1 MNKTGCLIRPSNT
14 RNYIFPSSA
23 EDVTLPTEYILPDDR
38 IPTVRDQGDTNSCVG
53 HGLAEAMGVL
63 YGVEFGNE
71 KLLSPWYI
79 YGNKECRKG
88 YTGLGMFLS
97 DAVDGVRK
105 CGTVP
110 LPDFDVRKEP
120 PDIIDA
126 VSKRPELAEAA
137 RPYKIKGY
145 VQIPK
150 YAMSNKFT
158 GELKRALY
166 TYKTPIVIASGKYF
180 GGGHCVVLIG
190 WNKNNNFI
198 FLNSWGNGY
207 GDHGKS
213 TIPPM
218 YIDEAYVLLDEDLIL
233 PFTDVQAGDWYY
245 KDIKAAYLSGIVRGN
260 GGTQNTFDPDNPIT
274 RGEAAAIVFRVLEK
288 AQAGVDAYMR
298 SVQQYGGRINTID
311 IEPPLISNV
320 TCPDVIYGA
329 WYYDCVTRLL
339 STGIMTGDSEGTF
352 RPDDNITRAEAAAV
366 AVRLH
371 EYVAAKLNIKVSK
384 PYVTKTFS
392 DVRGSDWFYKAV
404 GAAIGYGLIEGDSE
418 GTFRPNDNIT
428 RAEFTAVI
436 VRNMK
441 KIDDMFIQMC
451 RV

>member
-14 RNYIFPSSA
+14 RNYIFSCSA
-23 EDVTLPTEYILPDDR
+23 ADVELPTEYVLPDDR

-53 HGLAEAMGVL
+53 HGLAETMGVL
-63 YGVEFGNE
+63 YGIEFGEE
-71 KLLSPWYI
+71 KLFSPWYI

-126 VSKRPELAEAA
+126 VEKRPELSEAA
-137 RPYKIKGY
+137 KPYKIKGY

-150 YAMSNKFT
+150 YAMSLKFT
-158 GELKRALY
+158 TELKQALY
-166 TYKTPIVIASGKYF
+166 SYNTPIVIASGKYF
-180 GGGHCVVLIG
+180 GSGHCVVLIG
-190 WNKNNNFI
+190 WNRNSDFI
-198 FLNSWGNGY
+198 FLNSWGDSY
-207 GDHGKS
+207 GDHGRS
-213 TIPPM
+213 TIPSV
-218 YIDEAYVLLDEDLIL
+218 YIDEAYVLLDEELEL
-233 PFTDVQAGDWYY
+233 PFPDVRADDWYY
-245 KDIKAAYLSGIVRGN
+245 KAIKTAYLSGIVKGN
-260 GGTQNTFDPDNPIT
+260 VGVIKTFEPDKPIT
-274 RGEAAAIVFRVLEK
+274 RSEAAVIAFRVLEK

-298 SVQQYGGRINTID
+298 SVGQGGGRFHAIE
-311 IEPPLISNV
+311 IEPPQFNSV

-329 WYYDCVTRLL
+329 WYYDYVTRLV

-371 EYVAAKLNIKVSK
+371 EYVAGKLDINVSK
-384 PYVTKTFS
+384 SYVSKTFS
-392 DVRGSDWFYKAV
+392 DVQGTDWFYESVCSAV
-404 GAAIGYGLIEGDSE
+404 GYGLIEGDIE

-441 KIDDMFIQMC
+441 KIDDMFVSMC
-451 RV
+451 KI